1 MDNNQ
6 TQYVTYGFPLYAIQ
20 LKEDNGESV
29 YSTPVKNDQLNK
41 KTVYEVVVQI
51 YAVLDSENIYVELI
65 CVVMIK

>member
-1 MDNNQ
+1 VTDLNPTDQSSIQNDMDNNQ

-41 KTVYEVVVQI
+41 KTVYEVVV
-51 YAVLDSENIYVELI
+51 
-65 CVVMIK
+65 